1 MDGQTIKVVED
12 NEHLGQIVSGQRQ
25 EEKNIDLR
33 IKKSQNSLFAL
44 LGPAFS
50 FRCLLSPVVK
60 LHLYRTFVCPVLRS
74 GLSSLVVKNTLTSP
88 LGIFQR
94 KVLKGVLKVSK
105 QASTAGI
112 HFLTGELPIEAKLH
126 RDVFSVF
133 YSVWINPDTKI
144 HSIVKYLLA
153 SSNEDSRTWSMYVRQ
168 VSRQYGLEDPLSC
181 LRKDPPTK
189 STFKLDVDTRIK
201 AFHENE
207 IRSKSNLKYFNV
219 SMLGLSGRHHP
230 ALSGLVTTHDVK
242 KGRTHIKMLIE
253 DLYTYQIKSE
263 QSGGSPNCRLCYDDS
278 IEDICHILTVCSS
291 YHEVRSR
298 MLEEFS
304 YLCMKSVSAVDFSE
318 ILTNS
323 ETLCQFIL
331 DPSSFNLKQRIHLT
345 DPLLASFFQVSRDL
359 CHSINEKRLQLL
371 KKKKENL

>member
-1 MDGQTIKVVED
+1 
-12 NEHLGQIVSGQRQ
+12 
-25 EEKNIDLR
+25 
-33 IKKSQNSLFAL
+33 
-44 LGPAFS
+44 
-50 FRCLLSPVVK
+50 
-60 LHLYRTFVCPVLRS
+60 
-74 GLSSLVVKNTLTSP
+74 
-88 LGIFQR
+88 
-94 KVLKGVLKVSK
+94 
-105 QASTAGI
+105 
-112 HFLTGELPIEAKLH
+112 
-126 RDVFSVF
+126 
-133 YSVWINPDTKI
+133 
-144 HSIVKYLLA
+144 
-153 SSNEDSRTWSMYVRQ
+153 
-168 VSRQYGLEDPLSC
+168 
-181 LRKDPPTK
+181 
-189 STFKLDVDTRIK
+189 
-201 AFHENE
+201 
-207 IRSKSNLKYFNV
+207 
-219 SMLGLSGRHHP
+219 
-230 ALSGLVTTHDVK
+230 
-242 KGRTHIKMLIE
+242 MLIE

-291 YHEVRSR
+291 YHDVRSR